1 MKKSSRIFS
10 LLCAFCLLFGVTFVS
25 AAGASADAS
34 EPAPVHIRSMWNS
47 SFLIS
52 NDGGVGRYT
61 ASSAGPETVWTVSY
75 QNGYAVIRC
84 WDGACLRA
92 GNGAVTCEAFAEGE
106 PSFLWTVED
115 AGWGYVR
122 ILSVGQPGKAVNIE
136 NLTGSLQ
143 LTDYYDS
150 WESARWA
157 LEGTDAP
164 ETPAAPEPS
173 AETDTVI
180 FQGADR
186 STFLYNGAQK
196 GILSPLQASVSSGN
210 FRYRILRREGY
221 CFLQFAPAAYHYT
234 QYLKTDAVSPELLT
248 SGDLDESDETYRWI
262 IRENPDG
269 TVTLES
275 AAHPGRCITTA
286 GASTLGEIAS
296 SGLAGRWTIHSG
308 NSLLVRFST
317 STRSL
322 GAGPVGAS
330 GSAADETACFGFVT
344 TDADLS
350 VQWQV
355 IYSGTDV
362 YLKNAF
368 NGKYLKAPSAAGDI
382 QLKVT
387 DYNAAEDSL
396 YRWSTARP
404 KYAISLSNGS
414 AYVYVDN
421 SSANPS
427 APRARYDAF
436 ISTTFPY
443 GSSYLQLESTGFAQ

>member
-61 ASSAGPETVWTVSY
+61 ASSTGPETVWTVSY
-75 QNGYAVIRC
+75 QNGCAVIRC

-92 GNGAVTCEAFAEGE
+92 GNGTVTCEAFAEGD

-157 LEGTDAP
+157 LEDTD
-164 ETPAAPEPS
+164 APEPS

-180 FQGADR
+180 FQGADH
-186 STFLYNGAQK
+186 STFLYNGGQK

-210 FRYRILRREGY
+210 FRYRIIRREGY
-221 CFLQFAPAAYHYT
+221 CFIQFAPAAYSYT

-248 SGDLDESDETYRWI
+248 SGALDEADETYRWI
-262 IRENPDG
+262 IRENTDG

-286 GASTLGEIAS
+286 GASTLGEISS
-296 SGLAGRWTIHSG
+296 SGLAGKWTIHSG
-308 NSLLVRFST
+308 NSLLVRFSS

-330 GSAADETACFGFVT
+330 GSAADETACFSFVT
-344 TDADLS
+344 TDADTS

-355 IYSGTDV
+355 IYSGGGM
-362 YLKNAF
+362 YLKNAWT
-368 NGKYLKAPSAAGDI
+368 GKYLKAPSAAEGM
-382 QLKVT
+382 QAYVK
-387 DYNAAEDSL
+387 DYNAGEDSL
-396 YRWSTARP
+396 YRWSCLQNQ
-404 KYAISLSNGS
+404 YSFSLQNGN
-414 AYVYVDN
+414 ACLFVD
-421 SSANPS
+421 
-427 APRARYDAF
+427 
-436 ISTTFPY
+436 
-443 GSSYLQLESTGFAQ
+443 STGIPPEAARAAYHAFVSPAAPYPAFFLSCNAMGFAL